1 MLDSGPDLFS
11 SIRRSSGFTSAPAS
25 VSAARPI
32 SSSRMASNSRTAP
45 RTTGDAF
52 CTAALSMIAE
62 VTPCRASWTTMV
74 GWACRIHMPLRLAL

>member
-1 MLDSGPDLFS
+1 MLDSGPDLFC
-11 SIRRSSGFTSAPAS
+11 SILRSSGLASVPAS

-52 CTAALSMIAE
+52 CTASLDITAE
-62 VTPCRASWTTMV
+62 VTPCRNSWTTMV
-74 GWACRIHMPLRLAL
+74 GWACRIQTRLPLML